1 MKIKHL
7 NLILLLIIGVAGCST
22 MSRSDR
28 EMYLSLVGVW
38 AGTHAIDETYLIYGE
53 VRYDDSGTFIDFV
66 SHQERTPSGKYVEFA
81 RVYHK
86 GEWRVEDSKLILFN
100 IESSE
105 EGEYDQDDE
114 IHDKIV
120 YIGDEKA
127 VFIDPIAGNEF
138 ERFRK

>member
-1 MKIKHL
+1 MKIKYI
-7 NLILLLIIGVAGCST
+7 NLILILSISIVGCSS

-28 EMYLSLVGVW
+28 EMYRSLVGVW

-53 VRYDDSGTFIDFV
+53 IRYDDNGTFVDFV
-66 SHQERTPSGKYVEFA
+66 SHQERTQSGKYVEFA

-86 GEWRVEDSKLILFN
+86 GEWRVKGSELILFN
-100 IESSE
+100 IKSSE
-105 EGEYDQDDE
+105 EGEYNQEDE

-127 VFIDPIAGNEF
+127 VFIDPVAGNEF
-138 ERFRK
+138 ERYRK